1 MKSENVYEDMNQPLS
16 SYWINS
22 SHNTY
27 LIGNQVSWLGDDPGE
42 ADGDVL
48 FPRSPVRVL
57 LTAISGLWRQAVDVW
72 RYLYLVIYLILT
84 TFKNVNSSMF
94 HLVLCLNFPV
104 LSWWT
109 NRNKLIHN
117 CSKFLAGWLA
127 GSWEVIKTSKFVFSW
142 TAGTGW
148 TVSP

>member
-57 LTAISGLWRQAVDVW
+57 LTAISGL
-72 RYLYLVIYLILT
+72 
-84 TFKNVNSSMF
+84 
-94 HLVLCLNFPV
+94 
-104 LSWWT
+104 
-109 NRNKLIHN
+109 
-117 CSKFLAGWLA
+117 
-127 GSWEVIKTSKFVFSW
+127 
-142 TAGTGW
+142 
-148 TVSP
+148 